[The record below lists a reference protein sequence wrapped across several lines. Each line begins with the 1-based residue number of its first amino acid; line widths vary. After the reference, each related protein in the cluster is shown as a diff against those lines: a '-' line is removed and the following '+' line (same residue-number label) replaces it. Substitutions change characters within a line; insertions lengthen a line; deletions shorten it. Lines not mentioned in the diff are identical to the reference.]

1 MAMNN
6 TNGKISE
13 QSRRKMAQALFAI
26 MEQYDYR
33 EITVTQI
40 AQEAGLSRKTFY
52 RLFSTK
58 DDILRYQSENW
69 FSQIYEQVIE
79 EQLHSYWDVVRCYF
93 DFCEQN
99 KDMLLLLKKHNVISV
114 FFEYIEDNAIK
125 VFESVYSKEMAQK
138 NSLLL
143 PYLLSYSIGGVF
155 SLLTKWIDN
164 DMVIPAQELLQT
176 LRVRY
181 MSPKM

>member
-1 MAMNN
+1 M
-6 TNGKISE
+6 I
-13 QSRRKMAQALFAI
+13 
-26 MEQYDYR
+26 
-33 EITVTQI
+33 
-40 AQEAGLSRKTFY
+40 
-52 RLFSTK
+52 
-58 DDILRYQSENW
+58 
-69 FSQIYEQVIE
+69 
-79 EQLHSYWDVVRCYF
+79 
-93 DFCEQN
+93 
-99 KDMLLLLKKHNVISV
+99 LLLKKHNVISF

-125 VFESVYSKEMAQK
+125 VFESVYSKETAQK

-176 LRVRY
+176 LRARY